1 MKNITLS
8 IDDDTY
14 RRARIMAAERELSVS
29 ALVRE
34 MIQKFAAAPADDWA
48 ASHARLMEIFDQS
61 RGMNVADRLT
71 REEMYV
77 RGRRP

>member
-1 MKNITLS
+1 MKNITVS
-8 IDDDTY
+8 IDDETY
-14 RRARIMAAERELSVS
+14 RKTRIMAAERELSVS

-34 MIQKFAAAPADDWA
+34 QLQKLAARPDDDWA
-48 ASHARLMEIFDQS
+48 ASSARLIEILNQS
-61 RGMNVADRLT
+61 RGFNMADRLT